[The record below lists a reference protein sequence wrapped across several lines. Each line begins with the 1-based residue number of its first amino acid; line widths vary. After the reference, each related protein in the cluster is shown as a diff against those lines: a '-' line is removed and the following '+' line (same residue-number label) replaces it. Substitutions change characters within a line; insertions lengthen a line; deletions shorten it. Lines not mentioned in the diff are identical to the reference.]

1 MTGLSI
7 SRRTLIAAAPGILLS
22 ACSHR
27 GRQATALAAA
37 ERLID
42 DLLLSGTVP
51 AAGLVVRCRG
61 RTTFAYAGGLAQG
74 AAGEADALAFTPQ
87 TPMRVASVSKMA
99 VALTA
104 QRLAAT
110 GRIDV
115 EADIRH
121 RFSPALV
128 HPAYPDVPICL
139 RHLLMHVSGLQ
150 DPAVYWMPAP
160 GRTEDLFT
168 EDMWHREPWSVPGL
182 GFRYCNL
189 GYGLAAA
196 IMERETGERFD
207 RLARQMV
214 LDPLGLKAG
223 FNWSGVA
230 GAARR
235 RGATLYA
242 RDDDGRWEARTD
254 GPDTLRGTDPAIL
267 RQADYRLEDYV
278 PGTNGTLFS
287 PQGGLRG
294 SLEDMAAL
302 ARAAAQ
308 EIPQDSLW
316 THDPVFGNGDAD
328 GGYFERF
335 GKGVQWHMPDAS
347 PISGVWLVGHHGV
360 AYGLHSGAFHAP
372 GLDAEIAFA
381 VTGTSV
387 SGAARSSAHPVMVRA
402 TEPLWAAAA
411 TLLGA

>member
-1 MTGLSI
+1 M
-7 SRRTLIAAAPGILLS
+7 AAAPVILLS

-27 GRQATALAAA
+27 GSQDIATASA
-37 ERLID
+37 ERLIE

-51 AAGLVVRCRG
+51 AAGLVVRRGG
-61 RTTFAYAGGLAQG
+61 RTTFTYSGGLAQG
-74 AAGEADALAFTPQ
+74 AAGEAEAVAFTPK
-87 TPMRVASVSKMA
+87 TPMRMASVSKMA

-104 QRLAAT
+104 HRLAAE
-110 GRIDV
+110 GRIDL

-121 RFSPALV
+121 RFSPPLV
-128 HPAYPDVPICL
+128 HPDYPELPICL

-150 DPAVYWMPAP
+150 DPEVYWMPAP
-160 GRTEDLFT
+160 GRTEELFT
-168 EDMWHREPWSVPGL
+168 EDMWHREPWSAPGL

-196 IMERETGERFD
+196 IMEQETGERFD
-207 RLARQMV
+207 RLARQSV

-230 GAARR
+230 GAVRR

-242 RDDDGRWEARTD
+242 RDDDGRWETRAD
-254 GPDTLRGTDPAIL
+254 GPDILRSTEPSIL
-267 RQADYRLEDYV
+267 RQAGYRLEDYV

-302 ARAAAQ
+302 ARAAVQ
-308 EIPQDSLW
+308 EIPQNGLW
-316 THDPVFGNGDAD
+316 TYDPVVGNGDAD
-328 GGYFERF
+328 GGYFASF
-335 GKGVQWHMPDAS
+335 GQGVQWHMPEAS
-347 PISGVWLVGHHGV
+347 PIPGVSLAGHHGE
-360 AYGLHSGAFHAP
+360 AYGLYSGAFHAP
-372 GLDAEIAFA
+372 DLDAEIAFA
-381 VTGTSV
+381 VTGTSD
-387 SGAARSSAHPVMVRA
+387 SGAARSSVHPVMVRA

-411 TLLGA
+411 AILGA